1 MNIENMPGHST
12 EVNRVLN
19 VTHLAMSLSYLYLGC
34 NLKPQLLTTFIAV
47 NGPQAPFTWAGV
59 LTPVSWLTSSLRN
72 DIKLP

>member
-47 NGPQAPFTWAGV
+47 NGPQAPFT
-59 LTPVSWLTSSLRN
+59 
-72 DIKLP
+72 